1 LIRIPLGCVLRADRL
16 GRAGLWEVVM
26 TRFSNEVGPKA
37 WVCAWMLALSASCGE
52 GEQPVVAAPAPQ
64 VSAPVAAAATGSAA
78 PAASQPAPAA
88 SAASAAGTASPAQGG
103 MAGTPGAAPAAVA
116 GAPAV
121 PGAAMPP
128 ADDGMSAGP
137 MARPT
142 LPPIDDPG
150 APGPYMVE
158 RVETAPGLDT
168 ASLFVPSELGKD
180 GVTHPVVVWTNG
192 ATGGISFYQPFLEQI
207 TSHGFFIVADKMSG
221 ATHDPEI
228 VMQKAGIDWAVA
240 ENERADSPYA
250 GKLDVSKIA
259 IMGHSLGAI
268 ASFGNADDPRL
279 ATTVHWS
286 GGVTGNPVG
295 VDESWI
301 NRIEHPVAFICGGS
315 DGAAGPS
322 CAADFTAAPDDV
334 PVFYGTLAGADH
346 LGVFGDARGGEYGR
360 AGVAWLRLTLAG
372 DDSFKSW
379 FTGDGCE
386 FCQGGW
392 TGMSRGF

>member
-1 LIRIPLGCVLRADRL
+1 MARCSNTIAWGVLLGACL
-16 GRAGLWEVVM
+16 
-26 TRFSNEVGPKA
+26 
-37 WVCAWMLALSASCGE
+37 LALGGSCGDAE
-52 GEQPVVAAPAPQ
+52 PASIAAPAPQ
-64 VSAPVAAAATGSAA
+64 ASAPVATAAMGPTAMPPLASGPGTATPAQTSSAGS
-78 PAASQPAPAA
+78 PAAGM
-88 SAASAAGTASPAQGG
+88 SAASAGSPAGTGVAP
-103 MAGTPGAAPAAVA
+103 PAAE
-116 GAPAV
+116 P
-121 PGAAMPP
+121 
-128 ADDGMSAGP
+128 GMSAGS
-137 MARPT
+137 ATGPT

-150 APGPYMVE
+150 AAGPYTVE

-168 ASLFVPSELGKD
+168 ASLFVPSELGKN
-180 GVTHPVVVWTNG
+180 GVKHPIVVWTNG
-192 ATGGISFYQPFLEQI
+192 ATGGISFYLPFLEHI
-207 TSHGFFIVADKMSG
+207 TSHGLFIVADKMSG

-228 VMQKAGIDWAVA
+228 AMQKAGIDWVVA

-301 NRIEHPVAFICGGS
+301 NRIKHPVAFICGGS
-315 DGAAGPS
+315 DSAAGPS

-334 PVFYGTLAGADH
+334 PVYYGTVAGVDH
-346 LGVFGDARGGEYGR
+346 LGVFGQTRGGEYGR

-372 DDSFKSW
+372 DTSFQSW
-379 FTGDGCE
+379 FTGDGCQ
-386 FCQGGW
+386 FCQSPW

>member
-1 LIRIPLGCVLRADRL
+1 MRIDSHVTFGAHPARRAARV
-16 GRAGLWEVVM
+16 GRVWEVVM
-26 TRFSNEVGPKA
+26 TRSSDEIRPSRLL
-37 WVCAWMLALSASCGE
+37 CALVIALSASCGDAE
-52 GEQPVVAAPAPQ
+52 PAAPAPQ
-64 VSAPVAAAATGSAA
+64 ASAPVAAAT
-78 PAASQPAPAA
+78 
-88 SAASAAGTASPAQGG
+88 
-103 MAGTPGAAPAAVA
+103 M
-116 GAPAV
+116 
-121 PGAAMPP
+121 GAAMPQAAPQP
-128 ADDGMSAGP
+128 AAPPSAASGPGPASPVQSATAGTSAAAPAIAGSPAVPAAAMPPVDDGMNSGAMAG
-137 MARPT
+137 PT
-142 LPPIDDPG
+142 LPPIDEPG
-150 APGPYMVE
+150 EPGPFMVE

-180 GVTHPVVVWTNG
+180 GVKHPVVVWTNG
-192 ATGGISFYQPFLEQI
+192 ATGGIGFYQPFLEHI
-207 TSHGFFIVADKMSG
+207 TSHGFLIVADKMSG
-221 ATHDPEI
+221 ANHDPEI
-228 VMQKAGIDWAVA
+228 VMQKAGIDWVVA

-250 GKLDVSKIA
+250 GKLDVTKIA

-301 NRIEHPVAFICGGS
+301 NRIKHPVAFICGGS
-315 DGAAGPS
+315 DSAAGPS

-334 PVFYGTLAGADH
+334 AVYYGTLAGADH
-346 LGVFGDARGGEYGR
+346 LGVFGNARGGEYGR

-379 FTGDGCE
+379 FTGDGCQ
-386 FCQGGW
+386 FCQSPW